1 MNTATLVLASR
12 SPRRRQLLEMLGIS
26 HVVDPV
32 EVDELLLPGEDPE
45 HYAIRLAREKARAG
59 SERHPDI
66 WALGADTVVVL
77 DGRVLGKPESPTA
90 AEDMLLE
97 LAGNRHRVVS
107 AVALA
112 RGDDVRDACDVT
124 SVWIRQMT
132 REGARAYV
140 QTGEPLDKAGSYG
153 IQGLGAVL
161 VDRIEGDY
169 FSVMGLPLRL
179 VVDLM
184 NAAGIPYNFT

>member
-32 EVDELLLPGEDPE
+32 EVDELPRSGEDPE
-45 HYAIRLAREKARAG
+45 RYVVRLAREKALVG
-59 SERHPDI
+59 SKRHPDI
-66 WALGADTVVVL
+66 WVLGADTVVVL
-77 DGRVLGKPESPTA
+77 DGRILGKPKSPTA

-112 RGDDVRDACDVT
+112 RGDDMHGACDVT

-132 REGARAYV
+132 RERVRAYV
-140 QTGEPLDKAGSYG
+140 RTGEPLDKAGSYG

-184 NAAGIPYNFT
+184 SAAGIPYNFT

>member
-1 MNTATLVLASR
+1 MNTASLVLASR

-32 EVDELLLPGEDPE
+32 EVDELPRPGEDPE

-59 SERHPDI
+59 SKRHPDI
-66 WALGADTVVVL
+66 WVLGADTVVVF
-77 DGRVLGKPESPTA
+77 DGRILGKPESPTA

-112 RGDDVRDACDVT
+112 RGDDMRDACDVT
-124 SVWIRQMT
+124 LVWMRQMT
-132 REGARAYV
+132 RERARAYV

-184 NAAGIPYNFT
+184 SAAGIPYNFT

>member
-32 EVDELLLPGEDPE
+32 EVDELPRSGEDPE

-59 SERHPDI
+59 SKRNPDI
-66 WALGADTVVVL
+66 WVLGADTVVVL

>member
-1 MNTATLVLASR
+1 MNTASLVLASR

-32 EVDELLLPGEDPE
+32 EVDELPRPGEDPE
-45 HYAIRLAREKARAG
+45 HYAIRLARGKARAG
-59 SERHPDI
+59 SKRHPDI
-66 WALGADTVVVL
+66 WVLGADTVVVL
-77 DGRVLGKPESPTA
+77 DGKMLGKPESPTA

-97 LAGNRHRVVS
+97 LAGNRHRVVT

-112 RGDDVRDACDVT
+112 RGDDMRDACDVT

-132 REGARAYV
+132 RERAQAYV

-184 NAAGIPYNFT
+184 SAAGIPYNFT

>member
-32 EVDELLLPGEDPE
+32 EVDELPRSGEDPE
-45 HYAIRLAREKARAG
+45 HYAIRLAREKAGAG
-59 SERHPDI
+59 SKRHSDI
-66 WALGADTVVVL
+66 WVLGADTVVVL
-77 DGRVLGKPESPTA
+77 DGRILGKPESPTA

-112 RGDDVRDACDVT
+112 RGDDIRGACDVT

-184 NAAGIPYNFT
+184 SAAGIPYNFT

>member
-1 MNTATLVLASR
+1 MNAATLVLASR
-12 SPRRRQLLEMLGIS
+12 SPRRHQLLEMLGIS
-26 HVVDPV
+26 HLVDPV
-32 EVDELLLPGEDPE
+32 EVDELPRLGEDPE
-45 HYAIRLAREKARAG
+45 PYAIRLAREKARAG
-59 SERHPDI
+59 SKRHPDS
-66 WALGADTVVVL
+66 WVLGADTVVVH
-77 DGRVLGKPESPTA
+77 DGRVLGKPESPA
-90 AEDMLLE
+90 AAQDMLLQ

-124 SVWIRQMT
+124 SVWMRHMT
-132 REGARAYV
+132 REMVRAYV

>member
-1 MNTATLVLASR
+1 MNTPTLVLASR

-26 HVVDPV
+26 HMVDPV
-32 EVDELLLPGEDPE
+32 EVDELSRPGEDPE
-45 HYAIRLAREKARAG
+45 HYAIRLAGEKARAG
-59 SERHPDI
+59 SKRHPDF
-66 WALGADTVVVL
+66 WVLGADTVVVL
-77 DGRVLGKPESPTA
+77 DGMVLGKPESPAA
-90 AEDMLLE
+90 AEDMLLQ

-124 SVWIRQMT
+124 SVWMRQMT
-132 REGARAYV
+132 RERARAYV

-161 VDRIEGDY
+161 VERIEGDY

-184 NAAGIPYNFT
+184 NAAVIPYNFT

>member
-1 MNTATLVLASR
+1 MNTAALVLASR

-32 EVDELLLPGEDPE
+32 EVDELPRSGEDPE
-45 HYAIRLAREKARAG
+45 CYAMRLAREKALAG
-59 SERHPDI
+59 SKRHHDA
-66 WALGADTVVVL
+66 WVLGADTVVVL
-77 DGRVLGKPESPTA
+77 DGRILGKPESPTA

-112 RGDDVRDACDVT
+112 RGDDMHDACDVT

-132 REGARAYV
+132 REEVRAYV
-140 QTGEPLDKAGSYG
+140 RTGEPLDKAGSYG

-161 VDRIEGDY
+161 VERIEGDY

-179 VVDLM
+179 LVDLM
-184 NAAGIPYNFT
+184 SAAGIPYNFT

>member
-12 SPRRRQLLEMLGIS
+12 SPRRHQLLEMLGIS

-32 EVDELLLPGEDPE
+32 EVDELLRPGEDPE

-90 AEDMLLE
+90 AENMLLE